1 MAATLYYDLASP
13 YAYLAFMR
21 AEEVLGAAPR
31 LAPVLAGAIFVAR
44 RRGSWSQTPA
54 KAENVA
60 EVERRAREYGLPPVV
75 WPPGWPPNSMAA
87 MRAVVWA
94 ERERAAGEAFSRVAY
109 RVAFAEGGD
118 LGEIATLRAVAD
130 EVGLEGL
137 EDGIADPAVK
147 AQLREATESAIAR
160 GVVGVPTFETADGR
174 LLFGDDRLGEV

>member
-1 MAATLYYDLASP
+1 MTTLYYDLASP

-21 AEEVLGAAPR
+21 VEEVLGEAPW
-31 LAPVLAGAIFVAR
+31 LEPVLAGAIFVAR
-44 RRGSWSQTPA
+44 GRGSWSQTPMR
-54 KAENVA
+54 AENVA
-60 EVERRAREYGLPPVV
+60 EVERRAKAYGLPPVV
-75 WPPGWPPNSMAA
+75 WPPGWPPNALGA

-94 ERERAAGEAFSRVAY
+94 EREHSEGEAFSRVAY

-118 LGEIATLRAVAD
+118 LGEVGTLRAVAD

-147 AQLREATESAIAR
+147 AQLRDATDSAIAR
-160 GVVGVPTFETADGR
+160 GVVGVPTIATADGR